1 MNLRVPSPVRSRVP
15 GRRHGLLSLV
25 AAAFLLVTLT
35 GCPTGYVQTST
46 GATVEASVVA
56 AQDYVGDALSILQG
70 VHNAAVDRHDAL
82 NGQEPADVH
91 AKRRAVLKGSAAA
104 LRASWDSLLEWK
116 RAPAGSTSVTVLR
129 PLVEQAGPMLD
140 AAAALGLISQKW
152 ADAAKQWI
160 GIGASGLVPSALPRP
175 GATPVGTVREP
186 RETDYATLINDLVHR
201 GSYFDGCNWHTP
213 IGNGAWSSTT
223 IHCGT
228 VNANHL
234 LVPVGAIE

>member
-1 MNLRVPSPVRSRVP
+1 MDLRVPSPTRSRVP
-15 GRRHGLLSLV
+15 GQRAGALSIGALVILL
-25 AAAFLLVTLT
+25 TLT
-35 GCPTGYVQTST
+35 ACPTGYVQTST

-104 LRASWDSLLEWK
+104 LRASWDALLEWK

-140 AAAALGLISQKW
+140 AAAALGIVSQKW
-152 ADAAKQWI
+152 A
-160 GIGASGLVPSALPRP
+160 
-175 GATPVGTVREP
+175 
-186 RETDYATLINDLVHR
+186 
-201 GSYFDGCNWHTP
+201 
-213 IGNGAWSSTT
+213 
-223 IHCGT
+223 
-228 VNANHL
+228 
-234 LVPVGAIE
+234 